1 MLSFSHPAILW
12 TLLLL
17 PLLTLG
23 AFFAAKKVRV
33 KMETHIHPEMLK
45 RLYDPSRYS
54 LLGLKHA
61 LMLLALAL
69 LILAA
74 GGLRV
79 GSGLKELKQEGMDVI
94 VALDLS
100 ASMDAQDI
108 SPSRLERSKYEVLRL
123 INNLKGD
130 RIGLVAFAGVSYL
143 QCPITSDYRTA
154 AMMLEMMDTRLLPVQ
169 GTAFADAIHTAIDAF
184 PDENQKYKAII
195 LISDGEDHEQEIE
208 AVLKRATEEK
218 VLIYTL
224 GVGTLKGSPIPVYDT
239 VGGLV
244 DYKRDGE
251 GKVIT
256 TVLQETTLRQIAA
269 ASGGRYYR
277 LGAVREPILS
287 IYEHILHGDRQE
299 YQTHEF
305 ARYQELYL
313 IFAAA
318 ALFFLLLA
326 QLLPETL
333 RKKYRA
339 ERNTGL

>member
-1 MLSFSHPAILW
+1 MLWF
-12 TLLLL
+12 LLLL
-17 PLLTLG
+17 PLLALC
-23 AFFAAKKVRV
+23 AFIAAKKNRARIEMHFHP
-33 KMETHIHPEMLK
+33 KMLE
-45 RLYDPSRYS
+45 RLYDSARNS
-54 LLGLKHA
+54 LLRLKHI

-69 LILAA
+69 MILSA

-100 ASMDAQDI
+100 ASMDAEDI
-108 SPSRLERSKYEVLRL
+108 SPSRLERSKYEILRL

-154 AMMLEMMDTRLLPVQ
+154 SMMLDLMDTRLLPVQ

-184 PDENQKYKAII
+184 PNENQKYKAII

-208 AVLKRATEEK
+208 TVLKRAAEEK

-224 GVGTLKGSPIPVYDT
+224 GVGTLKGSPIPVYDKT
-239 VGGLV
+239 GGLL

-256 TVLQETTLRQIAA
+256 TLLQENTLRQIAEA
-269 ASGGRYYR
+269 AGGRYYR

-305 ARYQELYL
+305 ARYRELYL

-318 ALFFLLLA
+318 ALLSLLLA
-326 QLLPETL
+326 LLLPETL
-333 RKKYRA
+333 QKKNKT
-339 ERNTGL
+339 EKNTGL